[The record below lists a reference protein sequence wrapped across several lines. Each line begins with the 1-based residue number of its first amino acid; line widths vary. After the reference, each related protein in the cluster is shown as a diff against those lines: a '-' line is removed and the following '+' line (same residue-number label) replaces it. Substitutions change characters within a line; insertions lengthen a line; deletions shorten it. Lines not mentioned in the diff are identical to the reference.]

1 MYTLHWSM
9 LPSNDDILHG
19 VNLHS
24 IKVGT
29 AWQSPRL
36 PRLTL
41 PGVAIALLAVATIAV
56 ATQYLRS
63 GTTAKQPAPMLA
75 DSTAT
80 RTAMQPR
87 SADKLR
93 VDNALAKQQ
102 AIGLTATAV
111 GGGSPMRPPTEKPL
125 EPLGHPPASVATA
138 IPDRERRQTSTPYAA
153 HPAPGRVFGGAA
165 ARTPGLPLS
174 PGVRLAQPATP
185 AKTSADLRPLPPPEG
200 VAALPIPD
208 SVGSPTSS
216 FRRVAPTARDSR
228 DAAAVSPLT
237 ID

>member
-1 MYTLHWSM
+1 MYTLTWSM

-56 ATQYLRS
+56 TTQYLRS
-63 GTTAKQPAPMLA
+63 GTTAKQPAPLLA

-102 AIGLTATAV
+102 AMGLTATAV
-111 GGGSPMRPPTEKPL
+111 GGGSPMRPPTEKSL
-125 EPLGHPPASVATA
+125 EPVGRSPATVATF
-138 IPDRERRQTSTPYAA
+138 IPDSERRQTSTPFAA
-153 HPAPGRVFGGAA
+153 HPAPGRVFGG
-165 ARTPGLPLS
+165 
-174 PGVRLAQPATP
+174 VRRRHRDCHCHLAFA
-185 AKTSADLRPLPPPEG
+185 LRNQPPPQ
-200 VAALPIPD
+200 
-208 SVGSPTSS
+208 
-216 FRRVAPTARDSR
+216 
-228 DAAAVSPLT
+228 
-237 ID
+237 